1 MEEDLTAMPVPT
13 ETPSLTPVPDYTEQ
27 FNLITVDVEGIRKD
41 LELLKGDVDDLLEN
55 TEALTG
61 YMEYVTTYTEYV
73 AGFGLF
79 GIVVTVCYFAYKFFR
94 MFF

>member
-1 MEEDLTAMPVPT
+1 MDEDLTATPVPT
-13 ETPSLTPVPDYTEQ
+13 EAPELAPVPDYTEQ
-27 FNLITVDVEGIRKD
+27 LNVITVDVDGIRKD
-41 LELLKGDVDDLLEN
+41 FELLKTDVNELLES

-61 YMEYVTTYTEYV
+61 CVEFITTYTEYV